1 MSPELLTFTNFAV
14 AWYLLLQQM
23 PKIFQWSRFRS
34 VSGSM
39 ALYGA
44 PIWAKDKP
52 LTRRN
57 AKTLRSAQKRM
68 AIHTIRAYRT
78 VSSEAALTLAGMV
91 PFVQLDKEYA
101 KIYWGTRDNAG
112 QVPEEARG
120 RAEQLKQRALRC
132 ASLNWKRELVQA
144 GAVRRRV
151 AGAIL
156 PNWEQWTESGPT
168 TLAYRTTQILTGHGC
183 FGEYLKRIGIEST
196 AACHH

>member
-132 ASLNWKRELVQA
+132 ASLNWKRELAQA
-144 GAVRRRV
+144 GTVRRRV

-156 PNWEQWTESGPT
+156 PNWEQ
-168 TLAYRTTQILTGHGC
+168 
-183 FGEYLKRIGIEST
+183 
-196 AACHH
+196 